1 MTKIVY
7 IAYYNCKYPSVHA
20 FIVIFQQ
27 NKKHYIYNTVLFVLK
42 NDL

>member
-7 IAYYNCKYPSVHA
+7 IAYYNCKYPSLHA

-27 NKKHYIYNTVLFVLK
+27 NKKTWKTLFVLK
-42 NDL
+42 HDF